1 MNSGLNKFL
10 FCLKATLAT
19 LLVMEI
25 GLFCIVV
32 MNVLGTFSME
42 IPFIQ
47 YLLSNPIYTT
57 FVLIKMMTHTILVL
71 YLTIKMNRLTKMKDV
86 SVAMVKD
93 WARSVLISG
102 LIYFVVYSVV
112 IVMYSGS
119 FLFTFDWV
127 FYVMVYVTSTCV
139 ISVLSPTYTEEKE
152 SSLPRWFMVFLV
164 KEVEE
169 EE

>member
-47 YLLSNPIYTT
+47 YLLRNPIYTT

-93 WARSVLISG
+93 WTRSVLISG

-127 FYVMVYVTSTCV
+127 FYVMVYVASTCV

-152 SSLPRWFMVFLV
+152 SSLPRWFMDFLV

>member
-1 MNSGLNKFL
+1 MNTGLNKFL
-10 FCLKATLAT
+10 FCLKAMLVT

-32 MNVLGTFSME
+32 MNVLGTISME

-57 FVLIKMMTHTILVL
+57 FVLIKMMTHNILVL

-93 WARSVLISG
+93 WTRSVLLSG
-102 LIYFVVYSVV
+102 LIYFIVYSVV
-112 IVMYSGS
+112 IIMYSGS

-127 FYVMVYVTSTCV
+127 FYLMVYVTSTCV
-139 ISVLSPTYTEEKE
+139 IGVLNPIYTEEKE
-152 SSLPRWFMVFLV
+152 CSLHRWFVDFFTE
-164 KEVEE
+164 EVEE
-169 EE
+169 DE

>member
-47 YLLSNPIYTT
+47 YLLRNPIYTT

-86 SVAMVKD
+86 SVVMVKD
-93 WARSVLISG
+93 WTRSVLISG

-152 SSLPRWFMVFLV
+152 SSLPRWFMDFLV

>member
-57 FVLIKMMTHTILVL
+57 FVLIKMMTHNILVL

-93 WARSVLISG
+93 WTRSVLISG

-127 FYVMVYVTSTCV
+127 FYLMVYVTSTCV
-139 ISVLSPTYTEEKE
+139 IGVLNPTYTEEKE
-152 SSLPRWFMVFLV
+152 SSLPRWFMDFLV

>member
-10 FCLKATLAT
+10 FCLKSTLAT

-47 YLLSNPIYTT
+47 YLLRNPIYTT

-86 SVAMVKD
+86 SVAMLKD
-93 WARSVLISG
+93 WTRSVLISG

-152 SSLPRWFMVFLV
+152 SSLPRWFMDFLV